1 VKNLAVF
8 LRTTLLGGVFFLVP
22 IVVLAMI
29 LAKAHD
35 MTADIVKPVTDH
47 LPIVSARGVLA
58 AKILAVVIILAFC
71 FVAGLFASTRIAKA
85 FAEGLETT
93 ILSRVPGYR
102 FLKTVGEG
110 MAGIEQDE
118 KHETVLARIE
128 EAWQIA
134 FVVERLEGGNVV
146 VFIPD
151 APSPWSGSIFIM
163 TLDRIKPI
171 QLPLTTA
178 MKCIANLGGG
188 LKKVLPVEL

>member
-1 VKNLAVF
+1 MKNLAVF

-22 IVVLAMI
+22 IVALAMI
-29 LAKAHD
+29 LAKAHE
-35 MTADIVKPVTDH
+35 MTADIVKPVADH
-47 LPIVSARGVLA
+47 LPIESARGVLA

-71 FVAGLFASTRIAKA
+71 FLAGLFASTRIAKA

-110 MAGIEQDE
+110 MAGIEQDG

-163 TLDRIKPI
+163 TEDRIKPV
-171 QLPLTTA
+171 QLPLATA

-188 LKKVLPVEL
+188 LKKILPAEL

>member
-1 VKNLAVF
+1 MRNLTVF
-8 LRTTLLGGVFFLVP
+8 VRTTLLGGVFYLVP
-22 IVVLAMI
+22 IVVLVMI

-35 MTADIVKPVTDH
+35 MTADIVKPVAEH
-47 LPIVSARGVLA
+47 LPIESARGVLA
-58 AKILAVVIILAFC
+58 AKILAVVVILAFC
-71 FVAGLFASTRIAKA
+71 FLAGLFASTRIAKA
-85 FAEGLETT
+85 FAQGLETT

-102 FLKTVGEG
+102 FMKTVGEG
-110 MAGIEQDE
+110 MAGIEQDA

-134 FVVERLEGGNVV
+134 FVVERLDSGNVV

-171 QLPLTTA
+171 QLPLSSA

-188 LKKVLPVEL
+188 LKKVLPAEL

>member
-1 VKNLAVF
+1 MRNLAVF

-22 IVVLAMI
+22 IIVLAMV
-29 LAKAHD
+29 LAKAHE
-35 MTADIVKPVTDH
+35 MTTDIVTPVADH
-47 LPIVSARGVLA
+47 LPIESARGLLP
-58 AKILAVVIILAFC
+58 AKILAVGIILAFC
-71 FVAGLFASTRIAKA
+71 FLAGLFASTRIAKA

-102 FLKTVGEG
+102 FFKSVGEG
-110 MAGIEQDE
+110 MAGIEQGE

-128 EAWQIA
+128 DAWQIA
-134 FVVERLEGGNVV
+134 FVVERLDGGHVV

-163 TLDRIKPI
+163 TEDRVRPI

-178 MKCIANLGGG
+178 MKCIANLGAG
-188 LKKVLPVEL
+188 LKKVLPAEL

>member
-1 VKNLAVF
+1 MRNLAVF

-35 MTADIVKPVTDH
+35 MTADIVKPVADH
-47 LPIVSARGVLA
+47 LPIESARGVLA
-58 AKILAVVIILAFC
+58 AKILAVMVILAFC
-71 FVAGLFASTRIAKA
+71 FLAGLFASTRIAKA

-93 ILSRVPGYR
+93 ILSRIPGYR
-102 FLKTVGEG
+102 FFKTVGAG
-110 MAGIEQDE
+110 MAGIEQGE

-163 TLDRIKPI
+163 TEDRIKRV
-171 QLPLTTA
+171 QLPLTAA

-188 LKKVLPVEL
+188 LKKVLPAEL